1 MHSWVFGRTGAVA
14 GRGEGSMGE
23 WGVEATLEPAL
34 WQTYSE
40 PGIRGLRVAWAGE
53 WANHEALSVP
63 QM

>member
-1 MHSWVFGRTGAVA
+1 MA